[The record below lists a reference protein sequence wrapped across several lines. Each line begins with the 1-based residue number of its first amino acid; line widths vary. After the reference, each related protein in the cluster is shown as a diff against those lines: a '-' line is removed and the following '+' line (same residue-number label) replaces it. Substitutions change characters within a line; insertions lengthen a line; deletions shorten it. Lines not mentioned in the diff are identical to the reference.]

1 MAAPPVIAQ
10 PVADFPGWYV
20 FSSPGPLNDCDPI
33 KSTPQWLSGARPTA
47 WPIFDN
53 NASTLVAAPDN
64 SLPTVVNVTPQN
76 VSYDCVTSDGEIKW
90 DAPTVNKA
98 AGTLTINGTVYFDGS
113 VTAGPDSGSMPIQ
126 YVGKGALYASGTFL
140 LKNSTFC
147 VVMKVQGN
155 TYSCDAT
162 TWGGQA
168 DPDVLVIVTNGAGS
182 GGSDP
187 QSQVANGDGI
197 EIKGSSFQGALY
209 ATHTIEIDTTSSG
222 VQAPMV
228 STTEI
233 ISQTGGSPF
242 PILANVPF
250 GTPGN
255 PITLFSPGQ
264 PSFYRDG

>member
-1 MAAPPVIAQ
+1 
-10 PVADFPGWYV
+10 
-20 FSSPGPLNDCDPI
+20 
-33 KSTPQWLSGARPTA
+33 
-47 WPIFDN
+47 
-53 NASTLVAAPDN
+53 
-64 SLPTVVNVTPQN
+64 
-76 VSYDCVTSDGEIKW
+76 
-90 DAPTVNKA
+90 
-98 AGTLTINGTVYFDGS
+98 
-113 VTAGPDSGSMPIQ
+113 
-126 YVGKGALYASGTFL
+126 
-140 LKNSTFC
+140 
-147 VVMKVQGN
+147 MKVQGN